1 MVTFR
6 ANNARF
12 RTVCLALVWALM
24 ATLGVV
30 FPGRPV
36 VAEDGATL
44 IGEGART
51 CADFVERYDEDPDYA
66 DETFMA
72 WARGYMVGI
81 NTRNDRFYDLA
92 PEALRATRQR
102 DHAYRYCRRHPR
114 TDFIEAARDLYR
126 NIVAENAAQGG

>member
-1 MVTFR
+1 MGTFR
-6 ANNARF
+6 ADNARIRRF
-12 RTVCLALVWALM
+12 GLALVWALM
-24 ATLGVV
+24 VA
-30 FPGRPV
+30 PV
-36 VAEDGATL
+36 LTILACPAVAEDGATL
-44 IGEGART
+44 IGEGAQS

-102 DHAYRYCRRHPR
+102 DHAYRYCRHHPR

-126 NIVAENAAQGG
+126 NIVAENAAQGN